1 MLKWLLPNL
10 RTFALA
16 LSLAMMVWVSAVT
29 ASDPDEV
36 RDYPRAIALEIVGQD
51 PRLVI
56 TGETPSQIRLSLR
69 APASTWEEMAANEG
83 SVRAILDL
91 SGLGAGQHQA
101 PVQVQISKHPVR
113 IISVS
118 PTQVALT
125 LENLATKTV
134 PVQLSLR
141 GEPAVGYQAGT
152 PRLTPA
158 EITLSGAQSLVDQVQ
173 AIRADLNIAGVRQD
187 VQSSVPLRM
196 VNADGQTVAGLAL
209 SPDSAQVNISVVQRG
224 GYRDIA
230 VKLNARGQVAG
241 GYRIT
246 NISVFPPVLTVYSS
260 NPSLVNELPGYV
272 ETAPLNLNGLM
283 EELDTRVELALPTG
297 ITVVGEQTVR
307 VQVGIEAIEGSLSLN
322 DIPIEVVGLPPEFSA
337 TISPERVDVILS
349 GPLPALEKLTANDIR
364 IFIDLS
370 GLSLG
375 THQVSPQSTIL
386 AEGVEVQSLNPATIE
401 VTLVPAA
408 SPTP

>member
-337 TISPERVDVILS
+337 TISPEKVDVILS